1 MATEVD
7 MKLITAENTPSCIVD
22 TVKACFCTW
31 LSSDPSKSIDTSSI
45 ISVLDVAS
53 EQLQKRKITTLSIW
67 EITKPSTFAD
77 VYSKARD
84 NKFFRIMDKKNYLAF
99 MRDGQ
104 LYLKYLRTKPALQTN
119 NMTAEDSHSEEHP
132 STSITI
138 KEAVSKVLLDAMHAL
153 TADEIYEEII
163 KQGLYTFETQNP
175 VNVVRTTIEY
185 SCDNS
190 SYSNKDTAP
199 CFYIKKN
206 NDGKRA
212 YSLLESE
219 LSEAPKTQDFI
230 VEAIPSPS
238 EYSLVIW
245 DYKVEQ
251 KFQKWLERENYAQ
264 KTVDN
269 YRRATSQVFCTYQAL
284 AQKAIVDSN
293 TELEAV
299 CKYIAL
305 LNKDNSFREANAT
318 RHNQFTAALAA
329 LERFYSMGIEI
340 ADSEAEEK
348 MNKQLNG
355 GVKDNIAIPDQLLAV
370 LSDSYANGFRFE
382 TTAVRLL
389 SDRTGIEI
397 DIALQNALKSSMY
410 CRNDDVY
417 FLLNTISDEEIRN
430 DIVSLADCWL
440 DKYGCFEISELY
452 TLFANKLNSDCI
464 SDAEDFEALYQF
476 INKRD
481 VRCVA
486 YYGTRIARIQKSIPD
501 LSADIAKSI
510 ISTTHDELCGV
521 IDEDELK
528 NRFSAFSAELL
539 SKIIKQY
546 IVEMVKTEI
555 NGIVCYQTL
564 ETLGLSDD
572 FSDTLSDVLSR
583 IDELDLTPSQEVLNT
598 ALSLELGVNFRNEYN
613 IPDDRTFRHLITV
626 YCKADP
632 RREWKGGV
640 FEGVSN

>member
-7 MKLITAENTPSCIVD
+7 MKLNTAENTPSCLVEM
-22 TVKACFCTW
+22 VKAAFCAW
-31 LSSDPSKSIDTSSI
+31 LSSDPSKSIDTSSVV
-45 ISVLDVAS
+45 SVLDVTS
-53 EQLQKRKITTLSIW
+53 EQLQKRKIASLSIW
-67 EITKPSTFAD
+67 EITKPSAFAD

-84 NKFFRIMDKKNYLAF
+84 NKFFRITDKKNYLAF

-104 LYLKYLRTKPALQTN
+104 LYLKFLKTKPALQAN
-119 NMTAEDSHSEEHP
+119 NMTAEDSPSDEHP

-138 KEAVSKVLLDAMHAL
+138 KEAVSKVLLDAMHAM
-153 TADEIYEEII
+153 TANEIYDEII
-163 KQGLYTFETQNP
+163 KQGLYTFEAQNP

-190 SYSNKDTAP
+190 GYSNKATAP
-199 CFYIKKN
+199 CFYIEKN
-206 NDGKRA
+206 NDGKRV

-219 LSEAPKTQDFI
+219 LSEAPKTQDLI
-230 VEAIPSPS
+230 VETIPSPS

-251 KFQKWLERENYAQ
+251 KFQKWLERDNYAQ

-269 YRRATSQVFCTYQAL
+269 YRRATEQVFCTYRAL

-293 TELEAV
+293 TKLEAV

-305 LNKDNSFREANAT
+305 LNEDNGFTEENAT
-318 RHNQFTAALAA
+318 RHNQFSAALAA
-329 LERFYSMGIEI
+329 LKRFYSTGIEI
-340 ADSEAEEK
+340 VDSEEEEQ

-355 GVKDNIAIPDQLLAV
+355 GVKNNIAIPDELLAV
-370 LSDSYANGFRFE
+370 LSDNYTNGFRFE

-397 DIALQNALKSSMY
+397 DIALQNALKSSMF

-417 FLLNTISDEEIRN
+417 FLLDSVAGEEIRR

-440 DKYGCFEISELY
+440 DNYGCFEISELY
-452 TLFANKLNSDCI
+452 ALFANKLNSDCI
-464 SDAEDFEALYQF
+464 GGAEDFEALYEF

-510 ISTTHDELCGV
+510 IATTRDELGGV

-546 IVEMVKTEI
+546 IEELVKTEI

-564 ETLGLSDD
+564 DTLGLSDD

-583 IDELDLTPSQEVLNT
+583 IDELELTPSQEVLNT

-613 IPDDRTFRHLITV
+613 IPDDRTFRRLITV
-626 YCKADP
+626 YYKAEP
-632 RREWKGGV
+632 QREWKGGV